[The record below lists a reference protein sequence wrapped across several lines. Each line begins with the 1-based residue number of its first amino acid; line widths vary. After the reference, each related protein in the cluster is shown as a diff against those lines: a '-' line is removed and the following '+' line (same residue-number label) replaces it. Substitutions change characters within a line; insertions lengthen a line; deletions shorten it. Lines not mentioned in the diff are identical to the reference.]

1 MNAVS
6 PICLVDLAPALR
18 WSRSPDV
25 APLLHHDRLIDG
37 WWHSLPVARVLD
49 IAGPPWLANGLARLA
64 VEQWGHVTLAEFLPS
79 LRTQPVEC
87 SDLAEPVRGAVLA
100 TAGDWYRLIS
110 TSPQEMHEWRLQGC
124 GVLDVV
130 STVAWRALQP
140 CGELP
145 GGPTPSPALMTEAV
159 RTIAHWLP
167 ESAPEHVR
175 NALDYL
181 DAATG
186 ASGVHGLAEDGTDG
200 SAPPQT
206 PATRA
211 IRTLRA
217 LRAQRDQRE
226 QHSQEQYPA
235 EPRTDPVAQAPAA
248 VGGMV
253 SSAAMLS
260 GSAMSAE
267 PVNGDTQGS
276 GPNGVGDL
284 RSQFRSSLLGPGRT
298 LRRPSFSRTK
308 APHPEP
314 ADERPPPPALGQ
326 HPLVDQVEGMFRSW
340 PDLERTVAAER
351 LFATDPIS
359 IRVLS
364 EQIAVDVTEIRG
376 AQRKVE
382 ERLLHWLG
390 SPEGAAITK
399 HLRELSEQLGSAT
412 TIDRLINAHPD
423 HPVDVPT
430 LSTPLWRV
438 IITLFTDRRMH
449 HGWLIADDPNRL
461 RWQTRELLGD
471 DPNLTEAGI
480 RLGRIGIRQQEL
492 RAWLLSTPGVSLRDG
507 QVYVD
512 TSVPMEVPS
521 GGHSPEESGAT
532 TENGLPI
539 RRRLDGQPGTGAAEP
554 APTGADQGF
563 QHGPGPDQAG
573 FSPGHALTPTTPPTA
588 PVMAHPAH
596 VVQARPGASEPAMS
610 ARCFRAPDG
619 RWWHRIDITADHLN
633 GAPVAVPTGYAT
645 HLGLQPGR
653 LLCLTAPGA
662 DLLVLVWR
670 DQPAFD
676 SLRPLLRRQAAQPGD
691 RMFITVS
698 GDRLDARK
706 LPAGDLSGHPPAAR
720 ALHLIG
726 YTAPAATDEALR
738 ILSRRITDHG
748 DESLSDPQALLDALS
763 LRGDDDIA
771 GELRSAMFAA
781 H

>member
-25 APLLHHDRLIDG
+25 ASLLRHDRLIDG
-37 WWHSLPVARVLD
+37 WWHSLPITRVLD
-49 IAGPPWLANGLARLA
+49 IAGPPWLAQGLARLA
-64 VEQWGHVTLAEFLPS
+64 VEQWDHVPLLEFLPS
-79 LRTQPVEC
+79 LRGQAVDCAEL
-87 SDLAEPVRGAVLA
+87 SEPVRGAVTT
-100 TAGDWYRLIS
+100 TAGNWDKLVSATPREIL
-110 TSPQEMHEWRLQGC
+110 EWEPTQC
-124 GVLDVV
+124 GVLDIV

-140 CGELP
+140 CCELP
-145 GGPTPSPALMTEAV
+145 GGPTPSPALMLEAV
-159 RTIAHWLP
+159 RTITHWLP
-167 ESAPEHVR
+167 ESAPDHVR

-181 DAATG
+181 NAATG
-186 ASGVHGLAEDGTDG
+186 AHDAPG
-200 SAPPQT
+200 SSVNGPDPAPPQS

-217 LRAQRDQRE
+217 LRAQREEGRPDTDDVPAGMAPTPSSAPPP
-226 QHSQEQYPA
+226 SQTPL
-235 EPRTDPVAQAPAA
+235 
-248 VGGMV
+248 GGMV
-253 SSAAMLS
+253 SSAAMIP
-260 GSAMSAE
+260 GDAAE
-267 PVNGDTQGS
+267 DAPERPEPQDD
-276 GPNGVGDL
+276 VGDL

-298 LRRPSFSRTK
+298 LRRPSFSRPK
-308 APHPEP
+308 LRPEQP
-314 ADERPPPPALGQ
+314 EERPAPALGQ
-326 HPLVDQVEGMFRSW
+326 HPLVDAVEEMFRSW

-382 ERLLHWLG
+382 ERLLQWLS
-390 SPEGAAITK
+390 SPEGATITK

-430 LSTPLWRV
+430 LHTPLWRV
-438 IITLFTDRRMH
+438 VITLFTDRRMH
-449 HGWLIADDPNRL
+449 NGWLIADDPNRL
-461 RWQTRELLGD
+461 RRQTREMLD
-471 DPNLTEAGI
+471 DAPDLTEAGI

-492 RAWLLSTPGVSLRDG
+492 RAWLLSTPGVNLREG
-507 QVYVD
+507 RVLVD
-512 TSVPMEVPS
+512 TSVPMEAPS
-521 GGHSPEESGAT
+521 GGHSPEGSGT

-539 RRRLDGQPGTGAAEP
+539 RRRLETAPDSPMEAPTPAHGYRPDSGTFPQVAPPP
-554 APTGADQGF
+554 APMAPHLGQ
-563 QHGPGPDQAG
+563 QPR
-573 FSPGHALTPTTPPTA
+573 SPMAPPA
-588 PVMAHPAH
+588 PIRH
-596 VVQARPGASEPAMS
+596 GASEPAMS

-619 RWWHRIDITADHLN
+619 RWWHRIDVTADHLN
-633 GAPVAVPTGYAT
+633 GAPVAVPAGYAT

-691 RMFITVS
+691 RIFITVS

-706 LPAGDLSGHPPAAR
+706 LPVSDLSGHSPYAR

-726 YTAPAATDEALR
+726 YTAPAATDEALK
-738 ILSRRITDHG
+738 ILSRRITDSG
-748 DESLSDPQALLDALS
+748 DESLAAPQALLDVLS
-763 LRGDDDIA
+763 LRGDEDIA
-771 GELRSAMFAA
+771 GELRSGMFAT

>member
-18 WSRSPDV
+18 WSKSPEV
-25 APLLHHDRLIDG
+25 APLLHHDRLIEG
-37 WWHSLPVARVLD
+37 WWHSLPVSRVLD
-49 IAGPPWLANGLARLA
+49 IAGPPWLAHGIARLA
-64 VEQWGHVTLAEFLPS
+64 VEHWGHVPLAEFLPT
-79 LRTQPVEC
+79 LRAQSVQC
-87 SDLAEPVRGAVLA
+87 ADLADPVRSAVLSC
-100 TAGDWYRLIS
+100 AGDWESLVSS
-110 TSPQEMHEWRLQGC
+110 TPQEIGTWQLNGC
-124 GVLDVV
+124 GVMDVV

-140 CGELP
+140 CCELP
-145 GGPTPSPALMTEAV
+145 GGPTPSPALMLEAV

-167 ESAPEHVR
+167 DSAPEHVR
-175 NALDYL
+175 SALDYL
-181 DAATG
+181 TSATG
-186 ASGVHGLAEDGTDG
+186 ADTAAGASGGTGQDP
-200 SAPPQT
+200 APPQT

-217 LRAQRDQRE
+217 LRAQRAEE
-226 QHSQEQYPA
+226 QEDANAS
-235 EPRTDPVAQAPAA
+235 APA
-248 VGGMV
+248 GDGMV
-253 SSAAMLS
+253 SSAAMIPV
-260 GSAMSAE
+260 SADLPAE
-267 PVNGDTQGS
+267 PAPQS
-276 GPNGVGDL
+276 GVGDL

-308 APHPEP
+308 APAPEEAPP
-314 ADERPPPPALGQ
+314 APALGE
-326 HPLVDQVEGMFRSW
+326 HPLVDMIEEMFRSW
-340 PDLERTVAAER
+340 PELERTVAAER

-364 EQIAVDVTEIRG
+364 EQIEVDVTEIRA

-382 ERLLHWLG
+382 ERLLHWLN

-399 HLRELSEQLGSAT
+399 HLRDLSEQLGAAT

-430 LSTPLWRV
+430 LHTPMWRV
-438 IITLFTDRRMH
+438 VITLFTDRRLH
-449 HGWLIADDPNRL
+449 NGWLIADDPGRL
-461 RWQTRELLGD
+461 RWQTRELLED
-471 DPNLTEAGI
+471 SPSVTEAGI
-480 RLGRIGIRQQEL
+480 RLGRIGIRQQDL

-507 QVYVD
+507 QVVVD
-512 TSVPMEVPS
+512 PSVPVEMPS
-521 GGHSPEESGAT
+521 SSHSHIAPDEAGST

-539 RRRLDGQPGTGAAEP
+539 RRRPEGQAAPAAP
-554 APTGADQGF
+554 APAEQ
-563 QHGPGPDQAG
+563 PRPA
-573 FSPGHALTPTTPPTA
+573 PAPAPYVPAA
-588 PVMAHPAH
+588 PVRPAPQPAAPPAAH
-596 VVQARPGASEPAMS
+596 VPPGSPAMA

-633 GAPVAVPTGYAT
+633 GAPVAVPPGYAA

-691 RMFITVS
+691 RVFITVS

-706 LPAGDLSGHPPAAR
+706 LPATDMSGFSPSAR
-720 ALHLIG
+720 ALHLSG
-726 YTAPAATDEALR
+726 YTAPAHPEEALR
-738 ILSRRITDHG
+738 ILSRRTTD
-748 DESLSDPQALLDALS
+748 DDADTSVDPQALLERLS
-763 LRGDDDIA
+763 RRGDNDIA
-771 GELRSAMFAA
+771 SELHAGLFAA

>member
-25 APLLHHDRLIDG
+25 ASLLQHDRLIDG
-37 WWHSLPVARVLD
+37 WWNSLPLTRVLD
-49 IAGPPWLANGLARLA
+49 IAGPPWLAHGLARLA
-64 VEQWGHVTLAEFLPS
+64 LEQWDHVPLTEFLPS
-79 LRTQPVEC
+79 LRGQAVDCGEL
-87 SDLAEPVRGAVLA
+87 SEPVRGAVMT
-100 TAGDWYRLIS
+100 TAGNWEKLIAA
-110 TSPQEMHEWRLQGC
+110 TPREIHEWGPTQC
-124 GVLDVV
+124 GVLDIV
-130 STVAWRALQP
+130 STIAWRALQP
-140 CGELP
+140 CCELP
-145 GGPTPSPALMTEAV
+145 SGPTPSPALMLEAV

-181 DAATG
+181 DSATG
-186 ASGVHGLAEDGTDG
+186 AHGVSGSSPNGADTT
-200 SAPPQT
+200 PPQS

-217 LRAQRDQRE
+217 LRAQREDE
-226 QHSQEQYPA
+226 QPDTVAVPA
-235 EPRTDPVAQAPAA
+235 GMAPPTPSADPPPSHTPL
-248 VGGMV
+248 GGMV
-253 SSAAMLS
+253 SSAAMI
-260 GSAMSAE
+260 
-267 PVNGDTQGS
+267 PGDTAQ
-276 GPNGVGDL
+276 PAPEPPEAEDGVGDL

-298 LRRPSFSRTK
+298 LRRPSFSRPK
-308 APHPEP
+308 LRPEQP
-314 ADERPPPPALGQ
+314 EERPAPALGQ
-326 HPLVDQVEGMFRSW
+326 HPLVDAVEEMFRSW

-364 EQIAVDVTEIRG
+364 EQIAVDVTDIRG

-382 ERLLHWLG
+382 ERLLRWLS
-390 SPEGAAITK
+390 SPEGASITK
-399 HLRELSEQLGSAT
+399 HLRDLSEQLGSAT

-430 LSTPLWRV
+430 LHTPLWRV

-449 HGWLIADDPNRL
+449 NGWLIADDPNRL
-461 RWQTRELLGD
+461 RRQTREMLGD
-471 DPNLTEAGI
+471 APDLTEAGI

-492 RAWLLSTPGVSLRDG
+492 RAWLLSTPGVNLREG
-507 QVYVD
+507 RVLVD
-512 TSVPMEVPS
+512 TSVPVESPS
-521 GGHSPEESGAT
+521 GEHSPEGSGT

-539 RRRLDGQPGTGAAEP
+539 RRRSEASAEAPMGGPAPISGYRPDTGAFPPVAPHTPMAPP
-554 APTGADQGF
+554 APSR
-563 QHGPGPDQAG
+563 H
-573 FSPGHALTPTTPPTA
+573 
-588 PVMAHPAH
+588 
-596 VVQARPGASEPAMS
+596 GASEPAMS

-633 GAPVAVPTGYAT
+633 GAPVAVPAGYAT

-691 RMFITVS
+691 RIFITVS

-706 LPAGDLSGHPPAAR
+706 LPVSDLSGHSPYAR

-726 YTAPAATDEALR
+726 YTAPAATDDALK
-738 ILSRRITDHG
+738 ILSRRITDNG
-748 DESLSDPQALLDALS
+748 DESLAAPQALLDVLS
-763 LRGDDDIA
+763 LRGDEDIA
-771 GELRSAMFAA
+771 GELRSGMFAT

>member
-37 WWHSLPVARVLD
+37 WWYSLPVTRVLD

-64 VEQWGHVTLAEFLPS
+64 VEHWGHIALSEFLPS
-79 LRTQPVEC
+79 LRTQHVDC
-87 SDLAEPVRGAVLA
+87 SDLAEPVRGAVFA
-100 TAGDWYRLIS
+100 TAGDWDRLIAS
-110 TSPQEMHEWRLQGC
+110 SPQEMHEWRLSGC
-124 GVLDVV
+124 GVLDIV

-140 CGELP
+140 CCELP

-167 ESAPEHVR
+167 DSAPEHVR
-175 NALDYL
+175 SALDYL
-181 DAATG
+181 ETATG
-186 ASGVHGLAEDGTDG
+186 TGDAPSGDGDSEDP
-200 SAPPQT
+200 ANPPQT

-217 LRAQRDQRE
+217 LRAQRDQE
-226 QHSQEQYPA
+226 QPIVEHVEQRPA
-235 EPRTDPVAQAPAA
+235 PVVEAPAA

-253 SSAAMLS
+253 SSAAMIP
-260 GSAMSAE
+260 GSALSAE
-267 PVNGDTQGS
+267 AVSSEAAAPTS
-276 GPNGVGDL
+276 SGVGDL

-308 APHPEP
+308 APSPERV
-314 ADERPPPPALGQ
+314 EEPPAPVLGQ
-326 HPLVDQVEGMFRSW
+326 HPLVDQVEEMFRSW
-340 PDLERTVAAER
+340 PELERTVAAER

-364 EQIAVDVTEIRG
+364 EQISVDVTEIRG

-382 ERLLHWLG
+382 ERLLRWLG
-390 SPEGAAITK
+390 SPEGASITR

-430 LSTPLWRV
+430 LHTPLWRV

-449 HGWLIADDPNRL
+449 NGWLIADDPHKL
-461 RWQTRELLGD
+461 RWQTRELLGGD
-471 DPNLTEAGI
+471 APNLTEASI

-512 TSVPMEVPS
+512 TSVPMEAP
-521 GGHSPEESGAT
+521 GDGHSTEGSGAT

-539 RRRLDGQPGTGAAEP
+539 RRRPDGQPGPEP
-554 APTGADQGF
+554 VTHAPEHVHHHRPAHDQGGF
-563 QHGPGPDQAG
+563 VPD
-573 FSPGHALTPTTPPTA
+573 LPPVPLAPPPVA
-588 PVMAHPAH
+588 PVAHPAH
-596 VVQARPGASEPAMS
+596 AAPVRPGASDPAAS

-726 YTAPAATDEALR
+726 YTAPAATEDALR
-738 ILSRRITDHG
+738 ILSRRITDNG
-748 DESLSDPQALLDALS
+748 DESLADPQALLEALS
-763 LRGDDDIA
+763 MRGDEDIA
-771 GELRSAMFAA
+771 GELRSAMFAT

>member
-37 WWHSLPVARVLD
+37 WWHSLPVARVLE
-49 IAGPPWLANGLARLA
+49 IAGPPWLAHGIARLA
-64 VEQWGHVTLAEFLPS
+64 VEQWAHVPLAEFLPN
-79 LRTQPVEC
+79 LRSQEVHCE
-87 SDLAEPVRGAVLA
+87 DLAEPVRSVVLS
-100 TAGDWYRLIS
+100 TAGDWDHLIS
-110 TSPQEMHEWRLQGC
+110 SPPQEIGSWPLGDCRVM
-124 GVLDVV
+124 DVV

-140 CGELP
+140 CGDLP
-145 GGPTPSPALMTEAV
+145 GGPAPSPALMLEAV

-167 ESAPEHVR
+167 DTAPEHVR
-175 NALDYL
+175 SALDYL
-181 DAATG
+181 TTATG
-186 ASGVHGLAEDGTDG
+186 SDQASASGGAGGDPT
-200 SAPPQT
+200 PPQT

-217 LRAQRDQRE
+217 LRAQRDE
-226 QHSQEQYPA
+226 EHQEVPL
-235 EPRTDPVAQAPAA
+235 PVA
-248 VGGMV
+248 VGGHEPVPMAMV
-253 SSAAMLS
+253 SSAAMIPGAALEAEV
-260 GSAMSAE
+260 SA
-267 PVNGDTQGS
+267 G
-276 GPNGVGDL
+276 NGVGDL

-298 LRRPSFSRTK
+298 LRRPSFGPPKHR
-308 APHPEP
+308 PEQE
-314 ADERPPPPALGQ
+314 ERPAAPALGE
-326 HPLVDQVEGMFRSW
+326 HPLVDMVEEMFRSW

-364 EQIAVDVTEIRG
+364 EQIAVDVTDIRA

-382 ERLLHWLG
+382 ERLLRWLN
-390 SPEGAAITK
+390 SPEGAPITK
-399 HLRELSEQLGSAT
+399 HLRDLSEQLGTAT

-423 HPVDVPT
+423 HPVEVPT

-438 IITLFTDRRMH
+438 VITLFTDRRMH
-449 HGWLIADDPNRL
+449 NGWLIADDPGRL
-461 RWQTRELLGD
+461 RWQTRELLADG
-471 DPNLTEAGI
+471 PGLTEAGI

-492 RAWLLSTPGVSLRDG
+492 RAWLLSTPGVSLQDG
-507 QVYVD
+507 RVLVD
-512 TSVPMEVPS
+512 PSVPMEAP
-521 GGHSPEESGAT
+521 GGQPGHTADDSGAT

-539 RRRLDGQPGTGAAEP
+539 RRRPD
-554 APTGADQGF
+554 
-563 QHGPGPDQAG
+563 GPGPAPEPVRPAPAPFAAPAG
-573 FSPGHALTPTTPPTA
+573 LRMPAPPEQPPPA
-588 PVMAHPAH
+588 PAPMAPPVAP
-596 VVQARPGASEPAMS
+596 ARPVPGGPAMA

-633 GAPVAVPTGYAT
+633 GAPVAVPAGYAT

-691 RMFITVS
+691 RVFITVS

-706 LPAGDLSGHPPAAR
+706 LPATDLSNYSPTAR
-720 ALHLIG
+720 ALHLSG
-726 YTAPAATDEALR
+726 YTAPSSTEEALK
-738 ILSRRITDHG
+738 ILSRRITDS
-748 DESLSDPQALLDALS
+748 DERAPTDPQSLVELLTR
-763 LRGDDDIA
+763 RGDNDIA
-771 GELRSAMFAA
+771 GELRAGLFAA